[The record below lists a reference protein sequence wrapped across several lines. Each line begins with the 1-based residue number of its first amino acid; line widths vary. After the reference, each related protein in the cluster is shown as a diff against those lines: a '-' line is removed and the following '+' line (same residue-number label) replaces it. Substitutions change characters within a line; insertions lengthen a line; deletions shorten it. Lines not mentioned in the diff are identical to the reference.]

1 MYYDMSYKL
10 QYKIT
15 CIIYTFT
22 ELYIKID
29 IYVFGKNSD
38 YDDNYDNNNKNDN
51 ETTEIIV
58 TIKTSILIIVV
69 ITK

>member
-1 MYYDMSYKL
+1 MYYDMSHKL
-10 QYKIT
+10 QYNIT
-15 CIIYTFT
+15 CNIYTFT

-38 YDDNYDNNNKNDN
+38 YDDNYDNNNKNN
-51 ETTEIIV
+51 NKTTAITV
-58 TIKTSILIIVV
+58 AIKTSIFIILL

>member
-1 MYYDMSYKL
+1 MSHKL

-22 ELYIKID
+22 ELYIMND
-29 IYVFGKNSD
+29 IYLFGKSGD
-38 YDDNYDNNNKNDN
+38 HDDNYDNNNKNN
-51 ETTEIIV
+51 NKTTVITV
-58 TIKTSILIIVV
+58 AIKTSILIILL

>member
-10 QYKIT
+10 QYKIA

-22 ELYIKID
+22 ELYIKIN

-38 YDDNYDNNNKNDN
+38 YDDNYDNNNKNN
-51 ETTEIIV
+51 NKTTAITV
-58 TIKTSILIIVV
+58 AIKASILIALP

>member
-1 MYYDMSYKL
+1 MPYKL
-10 QYKIT
+10 KYKIT

-22 ELYIKID
+22 ELYIKIN

-38 YDDNYDNNNKNDN
+38 YDDNYDNNNKNN
-51 ETTEIIV
+51 NKTTAITV